1 MERHV
6 VADFKASMK
15 INPILLFLKSVL
27 AGIFIGLAVAA
38 SQCAAASVQR
48 GAALAAA
55 VFPIGLIL
63 VSYCGGKLFT
73 GEAFKMSLA
82 MLLGLK
88 VKGVK
93 EYFRAAFTF
102 LLYLAI
108 IFFGNLFGSVMISD
122 LLARSLPET
131 ALTLIQ
137 FAVIKKS
144 EYGFDHLAA
153 SAMLCNV
160 LVALAVYP
168 APYEDTNTKFFITW
182 FCVFAFVICGLEH
195 SVANMSYEFINYFA
209 TGELVQTHFFTAA
222 LFNFIGASSF
232 ALLVSY
238 VNKERN

>member
-6 VADFKASMK
+6 VGDFKMSLETD
-15 INPILLFLKSVL
+15 PITLFLKGVL

-38 SQCAAASVQR
+38 SQCAAASVQH
-48 GAALAAA
+48 GGALAAA

-82 MLLGLK
+82 MMFGLN
-88 VKGVK
+88 VKGAK
-93 EYFRAAFTF
+93 AYFRVAFTS
-102 LLYLAI
+102 LLYLGI
-108 IFFGNLFGSVMISD
+108 VFFGNLLGSALISD
-122 LLARSLPET
+122 LLARSLPES

-137 FAVIKKS
+137 FVVIKKS
-144 EYGFDHLAA
+144 EYGLAHIAA
-153 SAMLCNV
+153 SAVLCNV
-160 LVALAVYP
+160 FVGLAVYP
-168 APYEDTNTKFFITW
+168 APYEDTITKFFITW

-209 TGELVQTHFFTAA
+209 TGEFITTHFLSAA

-232 ALLVSY
+232 ALLVKY